1 MPPPL
6 HVSPL
11 ELALPPLV
19 LSFPANPTLSS
30 LRFIT
35 ENILP
40 LWTIGRVETRV
51 RFGERA
57 DLDAGAALVAAGL
70 PVGDV
75 ADAHRCLLFFR
86 SLYLLAFDGVELGCV
101 VELRSGR

>member
-11 ELALPPLV
+11 ALALTPLV

-30 LRFIT
+30 LRFLT

-40 LWTIGRVETRV
+40 PRTIGRVETRV
-51 RFGERA
+51 GFGVRA
-57 DLDAGAALVAAGL
+57 DFDAGAALVAAGL

-75 ADAHRCLLFFR
+75 ADAHRCFFVFR
-86 SLYLLAFDGVELGCV
+86 SLFFAFDGVEL
-101 VELRSGR
+101 LS